1 MKKDILA
8 RNLRILE
15 NCSFCPGI
23 WYIAIFDDYFGE
35 VPSVLYGKSGV
46 IVGACCE
53 NEYKSCITSFGLDE
67 VLIKE
72 VYCTFNKYYIE
83 DALTRLDRSDLLK
96 DIRRYGLI
104 YSEELNK
111 KELEEIQQS
120 ITEDIMSKYKLVW

>member
-8 RNLRILE
+8 KNLKILE
-15 NCSFCPGI
+15 NCSFCPGV
-23 WYIAIFDDYFGE
+23 WYFAIFDDHFGD
-35 VPSVLYGKSGV
+35 VPSVLCGKTGV

-53 NEYKSCITSFGLDE
+53 NEYKGCITSFGLEE

-72 VYCTFNKYYIE
+72 LYCTFNKYHIE

-96 DIRRYGLI
+96 DVRRYGLV

-120 ITEDIMSKYKLVW
+120 ITEDIMSKYKLV